1 VPDRRLCSYVGVSVL
16 RDRDFRRFFGAQA
29 ISMFGDRMIPV
40 ALAFA
45 VLELGGS
52 ATQVGVVLTMR
63 AVPLIACLLI
73 GGVVADRTSRRAVL
87 VGADLV
93 RLASQ
98 GSLAVWLILGRPGVL
113 AIGLLAGVT
122 GAGSGFA
129 APATTGLLPEV
140 VVPEQLGEANGL
152 RATAFSAGEF
162 LGPLLSGLLVAGAG
176 AGWAFAIDALTF
188 AASAAL
194 LVGLDGVAGDRA
206 TPGDSTFLGD
216 LRQGWRV
223 FRSHSWLWTFVAYAS
238 VSNLL
243 WGAWKVLG
251 PVVAHLQLGG
261 AAAWGAI
268 VSAFGAGTVIGGLAA
283 LRMHPRR
290 PLIIC
295 VATGLLFGAP
305 LVALAVSDS
314 VALIGAG
321 ALLAGLG
328 LMLGNTLWE
337 TTLQRHIPSESL
349 SRVSSYDWF
358 GSLVLDP
365 VGLAIWGPIAAIIGI
380 NASLWT
386 AAGLLVA
393 GALVLLAVP
402 EIRHLPTFPAGRE
415 PHPVGHNR
423 TLDAAGSPSVRL

>member
-1 VPDRRLCSYVGVSVL
+1 MCWMSVL

-29 ISMFGDRMIPV
+29 ISMFGDRMVPV

-52 ATQVGVVLTMR
+52 ATQVGVVLAMR

-93 RLASQ
+93 RLTSQ
-98 GSLAVWLILGRPGVL
+98 GSLAAWLLLGRPSVL

-140 VVPEQLGEANGL
+140 VVPERLGEANGL
-152 RATAFSAGEF
+152 RATAFSAGE
-162 LGPLLSGLLVAGAG
+162 LIGPVLSGVLVASAG

-194 LVGLDGVAGDRA
+194 LIGLDDVAGTRV

-223 FRSHSWLWTFVAYAS
+223 FRSHNWLWTFVAYAS

-268 VSAFGAGTVIGGLAA
+268 MSAFGAGTVIGGIAA
-283 LRMHPRR
+283 LRMRPRR
-290 PLIIC
+290 PLIVC
-295 VATGLLFGAP
+295 VATGLPFGAP
-305 LVALAVSDS
+305 LVALAVSRS
-314 VALIGAG
+314 VVLIGAG

-365 VGLAIWGPIAAIIGI
+365 VGLAIWGPIAAVIGI
-380 NASLWT
+380 DASLWT

-402 EIRHLPTFPAGRE
+402 EIRHLPAFPAGRE
-415 PHPVGHNR
+415 PPPMGHNPALELSR
-423 TLDAAGSPSVRL
+423 SSSAGM